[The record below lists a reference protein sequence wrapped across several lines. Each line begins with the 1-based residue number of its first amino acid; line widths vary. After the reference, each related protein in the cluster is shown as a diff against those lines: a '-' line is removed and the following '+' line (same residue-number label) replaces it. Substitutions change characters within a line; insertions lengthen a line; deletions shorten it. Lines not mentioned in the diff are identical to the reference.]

1 MDKMKQ
7 LVDRLNEYRDAYYNK
22 DESLVSDQE
31 YDALFD
37 ELAALERETGIV
49 YANSPTATVGYSV
62 VSKLQKVSHN
72 HPLLSLGKTTSIQE
86 FSAYFQGKP
95 LNLMGKM
102 DGLTASLLYR
112 DGVLVSAESRGN
124 GEVGEDI
131 THNARTFINLPQRI
145 PFTGEL
151 ILDGECII
159 TYPAFREIIR
169 RENTEYKNPR
179 NLVSGTVRQLDSK
192 IAARRNVRFI
202 AWKLH
207 RAVDETGVSLPE
219 AATYSESFAFL
230 SSLGFQVV
238 PHRFLRNQFE
248 TEQERQEALKEEM
261 EALQQECAAL
271 GYPIDGLVGS
281 FDDVSYGASLGSTG
295 HHPKHSLAFKFYQD
309 RNETVLREIQW
320 STNRTGQVNPV
331 AIFDPVEI
339 DGTTVSRASLNNV
352 SIIKE
357 LELGLGD
364 TIAVIKANQIIPM
377 VTDNLTRSGSYVFP
391 TRCGSCGRELE
402 NRNDN
407 GREMLYC
414 VNPDCPAIRLDQ
426 LAYFVSRDA
435 MNIMGLS
442 QERLNALIGRGFIR
456 DFEDIYRLAEHREEL
471 EALDSFG
478 KKSVE
483 GLLSSIEESR
493 NCRLSNVLTAIGIPG
508 IGKNN
513 AKLLAA
519 HCFAAKRG
527 NPLETFLELAQE
539 DFDWTALDGFGEIM
553 STGIN
558 RFVQESMARI
568 QPLTA
573 LLNIADETPAED
585 APAGL
590 AGQSFCI
597 TGKLLHFPNRDALVE
612 QIEKLGGKVVSGVSA
627 KTNYLITNDKDSGS
641 SKNQKAAKFGTKI
654 ISEEEFLAMC
664 DSSAQ
669 Q

>member
-1 MDKMKQ
+1 MFMDKMKE
-7 LVDRLNEYRDAYYNK
+7 LVDRLNEYRDAYYNRN
-22 DESLVSDQE
+22 ESLISDQE

-49 YANSPTATVGYSV
+49 YAGSPTATVGYTV
-62 VSKLQKVSHN
+62 VSKLQKVNHN
-72 HPLLSLGKTTSIQE
+72 HPLLSLGKTTDIGE
-86 FSAYFQGKP
+86 FSAYFEGKP
-95 LNLMGKM
+95 MNLMGKM

-112 DGVLVSAESRGN
+112 GGELISAESRGN

-131 THNARTFINLPQRI
+131 THNARTFVNLPQRI
-145 PFTGEL
+145 PFAGEL

-207 RAVDETGVSLPE
+207 KAVDAQGNSIPE
-219 AATYSESFAFL
+219 AQTYHASFAFL
-230 SSLGFQVV
+230 ASLGFQVV
-238 PHRFLRNQFE
+238 PHRFLPNRFE
-248 TEQERQEALKEEM
+248 AAQERQEALNREM
-261 EALQQECAAL
+261 EQLQQECAAL

-281 FDDVSYGASLGSTG
+281 FDDVAYGVSLGSTG

-309 RNETVLREIQW
+309 RNETVLRQIEW

-364 TIAVIKANQIIPM
+364 TITVIKANQIIPM

-391 TRCGSCGRELE
+391 TRCGSCGEELE
-402 NRNDN
+402 LRNDN

-414 VNPDCPAIRLDQ
+414 VNPGCPAIRLDRIT
-426 LAYFVSRDA
+426 YFVSRDA
-435 MNIMGLS
+435 MNILGLS
-442 QERLNALIGRGFIR
+442 QERLNVLIEQGFIR
-456 DFEDIYRLAEHREEL
+456 DFADIYHLAEHREAL
-471 EALDSFG
+471 EALERFG
-478 KKSVE
+478 KDSVDN
-483 GLLSSIEESR
+483 LLTSIEESR
-493 NCRLSNVLTAIGIPG
+493 NCRLSNVLTAIGIPN

-519 HCFAAKRG
+519 HCFAVKKG

-539 DFDWTALDGFGEIM
+539 DFDWTVLDGFGEVM
-553 STGIN
+553 SAGIN
-558 RFVQESMARI
+558 RFVQQNRERI
-568 QPLTA
+568 EPLAA
-573 LLNIADETPAED
+573 LLNIADETPDEN

-612 QIEKLGGKVVSGVSA
+612 QIERLGGKVVSGVSA

-664 DSSAQ
+664 QNS
-669 Q
+669 

>member
-1 MDKMKQ
+1 M
-7 LVDRLNEYRDAYYNK
+7 
-22 DESLVSDQE
+22 
-31 YDALFD
+31 
-37 ELAALERETGIV
+37 
-49 YANSPTATVGYSV
+49 
-62 VSKLQKVSHN
+62 
-72 HPLLSLGKTTSIQE
+72 
-86 FSAYFQGKP
+86 
-95 LNLMGKM
+95 
-102 DGLTASLLYR
+102 
-112 DGVLVSAESRGN
+112 
-124 GEVGEDI
+124 
-131 THNARTFINLPQRI
+131 
-145 PFTGEL
+145 
-151 ILDGECII
+151 
-159 TYPAFREIIR
+159 
-169 RENTEYKNPR
+169 
-179 NLVSGTVRQLDSK
+179 
-192 IAARRNVRFI
+192 
-202 AWKLH
+202 
-207 RAVDETGVSLPE
+207 
-219 AATYSESFAFL
+219 
-230 SSLGFQVV
+230 
-238 PHRFLRNQFE
+238 
-248 TEQERQEALKEEM
+248 
-261 EALQQECAAL
+261 
-271 GYPIDGLVGS
+271 
-281 FDDVSYGASLGSTG
+281 
-295 HHPKHSLAFKFYQD
+295 
-309 RNETVLREIQW
+309 LREIQW

-364 TIAVIKANQIIPM
+364 TITVIKANQIIPM

-391 TRCGSCGRELE
+391 THCGSCGSPLE

-426 LAYFVSRDA
+426 LTYFVSRDA

-442 QERLNALIGRGFIR
+442 QERLNVLIDQGFVR
-456 DFEDIYRLAEHREEL
+456 DFEDIYHLDEHRAEL
-471 EALDSFG
+471 ESLERFG
-478 KKSVE
+478 KDSVDN
-483 GLLSSIEESR
+483 LLSSIEESR

-539 DFDWTALDGFGEIM
+539 DFDWTALDGFGEIL

-585 APAGL
+585 APAAL

-664 DSSAQ
+664 T
-669 Q
+669 